1 MNATSST
8 TPARG
13 IRRLRRGELITLVG
27 VVVLVVSLFVPTYDS
42 PAGLLDAW
50 DTFGAAVALQL
61 AGVFAGLALV
71 VSALTERTTALPVST
86 AVWCVPVGIA
96 AVIASVVRLIERPE
110 HASGLAAG
118 GWLGLVG
125 ALTIL
130 AGAWETLRD
139 EHTPLYERAKP
150 PPQPR
155 P

>member
-1 MNATSST
+1 MSAATST

-13 IRRLRRGELITLVG
+13 IRRLRRGELITLAG
-27 VVVLVVSLFVPTYDS
+27 VVVLAVALFVPTYDS
-42 PAGLLDAW
+42 PAGHLDAW

-96 AVIASVVRLIERPE
+96 VVIASIVRLLERPE
-110 HASGLAAG
+110 HATAVCSGPWLALA
-118 GWLGLVG
+118 G
-125 ALTIL
+125 ALLVL
-130 AGAWETLRD
+130 AGAWQGMRD
-139 EHTPLYERAKP
+139 ERTSLYPPATP
-150 PPQPR
+150 PPRPR